1 VIVAV
6 RRRVLTGPGLLS
18 GSAAPERPTRPPEQA
33 RLSGAPRLAAVASRW
48 AVAVDVVLAALLAA
62 VAWLFGGLRPTSPAE
77 TASLVLIL
85 AAIVVRR
92 PWPWAAWTLGLAGGL
107 IQVADGLGVVLVLYS
122 VTAYGPRLMLLL
134 TGLIL
139 PVAAVAGAITLIQRG
154 TGVQRIADALLPRF
168 IPGGVIGRGVVLYL
182 AVLAP
187 VAATYLA
194 GLARRSV
201 LAAQQAAVR
210 ESLAAADS
218 ERAAQLAAVQGQRA
232 DLAREV
238 HDVVGH
244 SLAVIIAQADSVRFR
259 DMNAAD
265 GPEQVQATV
274 AAIAATARDSLGEIR
289 EVLARLGQPEPGGQP
304 GQEGQPGRGQYE
316 PGRPAAAAGDTLPE
330 LFARVRQ
337 AGVALTVRHEGEPS
351 DAGPDERAVLVAVTR
366 EMLTNALRHGDR
378 AAPVD
383 VLLRWSCDGVLI
395 RVRNREGT
403 GVGPG
408 LTGSAGSPGS
418 AGSAGSGA
426 GRGIPGMRARLSR
439 VGGTLGTAREPLPD
453 GGQDFVA
460 DAWVPGRTG

>member
-1 VIVAV
+1 MPEDAV
-6 RRRVLTGPGLLS
+6 PGVWPR
-18 GSAAPERPTRPPEQA
+18 SASLVPGQA
-33 RLSGAPRLAAVASRW
+33 GRW
-48 AVAVDVVLAALLAA
+48 AVAVDVILAALLAA
-62 VAWLFGGLRPTSPAE
+62 VAWLFGGLRPASPAE
-77 TASLVLIL
+77 TASLLLIL
-85 AAIVVRR
+85 AAVVVRR

-107 IQVADGLGVVLVLYS
+107 IQVADGLGGLVALAGVVLVLYS

-139 PVAAVAGAITLIQRG
+139 PVAAVAGSITLIQRG
-154 TGVQRIADALLPRF
+154 TGVERIAYGLLPGP
-168 IPGGVIGRGVVLYL
+168 IPGGVIGRGTVLYL

-201 LAAQQAAVR
+201 LKAQQAAVR
-210 ESLAAADS
+210 EGAAAADS
-218 ERAAQLAAVQGQRA
+218 ERAAQLAVVQGQRA

-289 EVLARLGQPEPGGQP
+289 EVLTRLGQPEQSQP
-304 GQEGQPGRGQYE
+304 DHDRPNQE
-316 PGRPAAAAGDTLPE
+316 DTLPE

-383 VLLRWSCDGVLI
+383 VLLRWSGDGVLI

-403 GVGPG
+403 CDGPG
-408 LTGSAGSPGS
+408 PTGPT
-418 AGSAGSGA
+418 GSGA
-426 GRGIPGMRARLSR
+426 GQGIPGMRARLSR
-439 VGGTLGTAREPLPD
+439 VGGTLGTAREPRPD

-460 DAWVPGRTG
+460 DAWVPARTG

>member
-1 VIVAV
+1 VVVNVPRA
-6 RRRVLTGPGLLS
+6 LG
-18 GSAAPERPTRPPEQA
+18 QA
-33 RLSGAPRLAAVASRW
+33 GRW
-48 AVAVDVVLAALLAA
+48 AVAVDAMLAVLLAA
-62 VAWLFGGLRPTSPAE
+62 VAWPFSGLRPMSPAE

-85 AAIVVRR
+85 TAVVVRR
-92 PWPWAAWTLGLAGGL
+92 LWPWAAWTLGLAGGL
-107 IQVADGLGVVLVLYS
+107 IQVADGLAGLVALAGVVLVLYS
-122 VTAYGPRLMLLL
+122 VTAYGPRLMLQL

-139 PVAAVAGAITLIQRG
+139 PAAAVAGSITLIQRG
-154 TGVQRIADALLPRF
+154 TGVQRIAYALVPGS
-168 IPGGVIGRGVVLYL
+168 IPGGIIGRGVVLYL

-218 ERAAQLAAVQGQRA
+218 ERAAQLATLQGQRA
-232 DLAREV
+232 ELAREV
-238 HDVVGH
+238 HDLVGH

-259 DMNAAD
+259 NLAAAD
-265 GPEQVQATV
+265 APEQVQATV

-289 EVLARLGQPEPGGQP
+289 EVLTRLGTDGDAPPGPSGSPDGDAPP
-304 GQEGQPGRGQYE
+304 GTAHGAPG
-316 PGRPAAAAGDTLPE
+316 PAAAGARPEPPAGDTLPE

-366 EMLTNALRHGDR
+366 ELLTNALRHGDR

-383 VLLRWSCDGVLI
+383 VLLRWSPEGVLI
-395 RVRNREGT
+395 QVRNRVGT
-403 GVGPG
+403 GDGTGPAEPAGPGEAGPG
-408 LTGSAGSPGS
+408 L
-418 AGSAGSGA
+418 
-426 GRGIPGMRARLSR
+426 GIPGLRARLSR
-439 VGGTLGTAREPLPD
+439 VGGRLGTDREPRPD

>member
-1 VIVAV
+1 
-6 RRRVLTGPGLLS
+6 
-18 GSAAPERPTRPPEQA
+18 
-33 RLSGAPRLAAVASRW
+33 
-48 AVAVDVVLAALLAA
+48 
-62 VAWLFGGLRPTSPAE
+62 
-77 TASLVLIL
+77 
-85 AAIVVRR
+85 
-92 PWPWAAWTLGLAGGL
+92 
-107 IQVADGLGVVLVLYS
+107 VVLVLYS

-139 PVAAVAGAITLIQRG
+139 PVAAVAGSITLLQRG
-154 TGVQRIADALLPRF
+154 TGVERIAYALLPGP
-168 IPGGVIGRGVVLYL
+168 IPGGTIGRGAVLYL

-201 LAAQQAAVR
+201 LKAQQAAVR
-210 ESLAAADS
+210 ESVAAADS

-289 EVLARLGQPEPGGQP
+289 EVLARLGQPEPGQPGQSQPEPGGQP
-304 GQEGQPGRGQYE
+304 GQEGQPGQGQYE

-383 VLLRWSCDGVLI
+383 VLLRWSGDGVLI

-403 GVGPG
+403 CDGTGP
-408 LTGSAGSPGS
+408 TEP

-426 GRGIPGMRARLSR
+426 GQGIPGMRARLSR
-439 VGGTLGTAREPLPD
+439 VGGTLGMAREPRPD

-460 DAWVPGRTG
+460 DAWVPARTG

>member
-1 VIVAV
+1 VD
-6 RRRVLTGPGLLS
+6 
-18 GSAAPERPTRPPEQA
+18 AARALGQA
-33 RLSGAPRLAAVASRW
+33 GRW

-62 VAWLFGGLRPTSPAE
+62 AAWLFGGLRPTSPAE

-85 AAIVVRR
+85 AAVVVRR
-92 PWPWAAWTLGLAGGL
+92 PWPWVAWTLGLAGGL
-107 IQVADGLGVVLVLYS
+107 IQVADGLGGLVALVGVVLVLYS

-139 PVAAVAGAITLIQRG
+139 PVAAVAGSITLIHRG
-154 TGVQRIADALLPRF
+154 TGVERLAYGLLPGP
-168 IPGGVIGRGVVLYL
+168 IPGGVIGRGAVLYF

-187 VAATYLA
+187 LAATYLA

-201 LAAQQAAVR
+201 LKAQQAAVR
-210 ESLAAADS
+210 ESVAAADS

-265 GPEQVQATV
+265 GPEQVQASV

-304 GQEGQPGRGQYE
+304 GQEGQPGRGRYE

-351 DAGPDERAVLVAVTR
+351 DAGPEERAVLVAVTR

-383 VLLRWSCDGVLI
+383 VLLRWSGDGVLI
-395 RVRNREGT
+395 RVRNREGAGAGT
-403 GVGPG
+403 G
-408 LTGSAGSPGS
+408 LTAA

-439 VGGTLGTAREPLPD
+439 VGGTLSTAREPLPG

>member
-1 VIVAV
+1 MLPD
-6 RRRVLTGPGLLS
+6 RVGTP
-18 GSAAPERPTRPPEQA
+18 RP
-33 RLSGAPRLAAVASRW
+33 
-48 AVAVDVVLAALLAA
+48 
-62 VAWLFGGLRPTSPAE
+62 FGGLRPAGPAE

-85 AAIVVRR
+85 TAVVVRR
-92 PWPWAAWTLGLAGGL
+92 PWPWVAWALALAGGL
-107 IQVADGLGVVLVLYS
+107 IQVADGLAGLVALAGVVLVLYS
-122 VTAYGPRLMLLL
+122 VTAYGPRLMLPL

-139 PVAAVAGAITLIQRG
+139 PAAAVAGSITLIQRG
-154 TGVQRIADALLPRF
+154 TGLQRIAYALVPGS
-168 IPGGVIGRGVVLYL
+168 IPGGIIGRGTVLYL

-210 ESLAAADS
+210 ESMAAAES
-218 ERAAQLAAVQGQRA
+218 ERAAQLAALQGQRA
-232 DLAREV
+232 ELAREV
-238 HDVVGH
+238 HDLVGH

-259 DMNAAD
+259 DLEAAD
-265 GPEQVQATV
+265 APEQVQATV

-289 EVLARLGQPEPGGQP
+289 EVLTRLGSAGD
-304 GQEGQPGRGQYE
+304 
-316 PGRPAAAAGDTLPE
+316 PAAGPAAGEAPPGPATADPASGPSAGDTLPE

-366 EMLTNALRHGDR
+366 ELLTNALRHGDR

-383 VLLRWSCDGVLI
+383 VLLRWSPEGVLI
-395 RVRNREGT
+395 QVRNRVGT
-403 GVGPG
+403 GDGTGPAGPAEPSG
-408 LTGSAGSPGS
+408 LSGSARP
-418 AGSAGSGA
+418 GA
-426 GRGIPGMRARLSR
+426 GLGIPGLQARLSR
-439 VGGTLGTAREPLPD
+439 VGGRLGTAREPCPD

>member
-1 VIVAV
+1 VVV
-6 RRRVLTGPGLLS
+6 D
-18 GSAAPERPTRPPEQA
+18 AARALGRA
-33 RLSGAPRLAAVASRW
+33 GRW
-48 AVAVDVVLAALLAA
+48 ALAVDVVLAALLAA

-77 TASLVLIL
+77 TASLALVL
-85 AAIVVRR
+85 AAVVVRR
-92 PWPWAAWTLGLAGGL
+92 PWPWVAWTLGLAGGL
-107 IQVADGLGVVLVLYS
+107 IQVADGLGGLVALVGVVLVLYS
-122 VTAYGPRLMLLL
+122 MTAYGPRLMLLL

-139 PVAAVAGAITLIQRG
+139 PAAAVAGTITLVQRG
-154 TGVQRIADALLPRF
+154 SGVQRIAYGLLPGP
-168 IPGGVIGRGVVLYL
+168 IPGGTIGRGAVLYL

-201 LAAQQAAVR
+201 LKAQQAAVR
-210 ESLAAADS
+210 ESVAAADS

-259 DMNAAD
+259 DMSAAD
-265 GPEQVQATV
+265 GPEQVQASV

-289 EVLARLGQPEPGGQP
+289 EVLARLGQEEQSQP
-304 GQEGQPGRGQYE
+304 DDDQPDQ
-316 PGRPAAAAGDTLPE
+316 GDTLPG
-330 LFARVRQ
+330 LFARVRR

-366 EMLTNALRHGDR
+366 ELLTNALRHGDR

-395 RVRNREGT
+395 RVRNREG
-403 GVGPG
+403 VGDGTDPV
-408 LTGSAGSPGS
+408 SPG
-418 AGSAGSGA
+418 AGQ
-426 GRGIPGMRARLSR
+426 GIPGMRARLSR
-439 VGGTLGTAREPLPD
+439 VGGTLEVAREPRP
-453 GGQDFVA
+453 GGGRDFVA
-460 DAWVPGRTG
+460 DAWVPARTG